1 MATFNFKKITL
12 PNGDVGTVYDAS
24 AQTGLSGL
32 SSNLSSNS
40 YKFLTYKGNTLTE
53 AQIKAL
59 TSAKVG
65 DFYLASD
72 DGTAYICITAIS
84 GTASESSWEK
94 AGSSTDVS
102 KFVIAED
109 TTGEITETVAGT
121 WDGHTV
127 ADFVLKTEVVDNLT
141 STSNNVPLS
150 AAQGKVLND
159 SLTTVSTDLDAAEG
173 NISTLQTDLG
183 TVEGN
188 VTTLQTDLDT
198 AEGNISTLQT
208 NMTTANTNITNL
220 SNNKVNKSGGTMT
233 GILTAYN
240 NTSYTTKQVRNIFVS
255 TSSPSGGS
263 YGDIWIK
270 YTS

>member
-102 KFVIAED
+102 KFVIVED
-109 TTGEITETVAGT
+109 TTGEITETVAET

-141 STSNNVPLS
+141 STSTNVPLS
-150 AAQGKVLND
+150 AAQGKALND
-159 SLTTVSTDLDAAEG
+159 SLTTANS
-173 NISTLQTDLG
+173 
-183 TVEGN
+183 
-188 VTTLQTDLDT
+188 
-198 AEGNISTLQT
+198 NISTLQT
-208 NMTTANTNITNL
+208 NTTNL
-220 SNNKVNKSGGTMT
+220 SNNKLNISGGTMT
-233 GILTAYN
+233 GALVAQN
-240 NTSYTTKQVRNIFVS
+240 NTDYTTKQVRNIFVS
-255 TSSPSGGS
+255 TSDPTSSTGTNR
-263 YGDIWIK
+263 DIWIK

>member
-109 TTGEITETVAGT
+109 TTGEITETVAET

-141 STSNNVPLS
+141 STSTNVPLS
-150 AAQGKVLND
+150 AAQGKALND
-159 SLTTVSTDLDAAEG
+159 SLTTANS
-173 NISTLQTDLG
+173 
-183 TVEGN
+183 
-188 VTTLQTDLDT
+188 
-198 AEGNISTLQT
+198 NISTLQT
-208 NMTTANTNITNL
+208 NTTNL
-220 SNNKVNKSGGTMT
+220 SNNKLNISGGTMT
-233 GILTAYN
+233 GALVA
-240 NTSYTTKQVRNIFVS
+240 
-255 TSSPSGGS
+255 
-263 YGDIWIK
+263 
-270 YTS
+270 